1 MEAIMAVSS
10 LSLSSLSNGGLM
22 TADSL
27 SQKQVDMLCRNY
39 HRTTHM
45 VCSSTRTSTFEVH
58 ALKVGGYIVS
68 CTREEYTYWCPNKD
82 AAIRLWCEYASDDDK
97 FMDVSAYKEVL
108 FWADTLIAL
117 GGKVQT
123 HEYIAL
129 HRQPQF

>member
-1 MEAIMAVSS
+1 MAVSS

-22 TADSL
+22 TVDSL

-45 VCSSTRTSTFEVH
+45 VCSTTPNTSFEVH

-82 AAIRLWCEYASDDDK
+82 AAIRLWCEYALDGDK
-97 FMDVSAYKEVL
+97 F
-108 FWADTLIAL
+108 WAETLAIL
-117 GGKVQT
+117 GGKVQAK
-123 HEYIAL
+123 EYIAL